1 MYLSPRPVTTLIKVG
16 FGSDPLRVPPALPR
30 TTSPFRRIPIAM
42 STLTPSPPSQATPK
56 VSAVIR
62 SPAIAGGAS
71 GLAAAWMLAKR
82 EWIRFFRQRNRVM
95 SAVVQPLLF
104 WLLFGTGLQ
113 GSFVGAGEQNFME
126 HFLPGTIALIVLF
139 TAIFATISVI
149 EDRREGFMQSV
160 LVAPVGRWPV
170 LVGKVLGGSAIAW
183 VQAVVFL
190 ALVLLFGAA
199 PLTPSV
205 IGALALLAVIAISMC
220 SLGMIV
226 AWPMDSTQ
234 GFHAIMMLGLMPMW
248 LLSGTFFPVPV
259 LGENATMGQMILGG
273 IMRANP
279 LTYPMVELRRL
290 LYPAVDFAASGF
302 APAPAICWTVSILF
316 MVGTSLLAWRL
327 MRGSRRADLVV

>member
-1 MYLSPRPVTTLIKVG
+1 
-16 FGSDPLRVPPALPR
+16 
-30 TTSPFRRIPIAM
+30 M
-42 STLTPSPPSQATPK
+42 STITQPPRKASSPMPAPSVAPKPAVVARRPS
-56 VSAVIR
+56 
-62 SPAIAGGAS
+62 GM
-71 GLAAAWMLAKR
+71 AAAWMLAKR
-82 EWIRFFRQRNRVM
+82 EWLRFFRQRNRVT

-126 HFLPGTIALIVLF
+126 YFLPGTIALIVLF

-149 EDRREGFMQSV
+149 EDRREGFMQAV

-170 LVGKVLGGSAIAW
+170 LAGKVLGGSAIAW
-183 VQAVVFL
+183 VQAAVFL
-190 ALVLLFGAA
+190 ALVYLFGAA
-199 PLTPSV
+199 PFSV
-205 IGALALLAVIAISMC
+205 SVVGVLVLLAVMAVAMC

-248 LLSGTFFPVPV
+248 LLSGSFFPIPPIGADAG
-259 LGENATMGQMILGG
+259 LGQMILGG

-279 LTYPMVELRRL
+279 LSYPMVELRRL

-302 APAPAICWTVSILF
+302 APSPLVCWSVAVLF
-316 MVGTSLLAWRL
+316 MLGTSLAAWYL
-327 MRGSRRADLVV
+327 MRGSRRADLIA

>member
-1 MYLSPRPVTTLIKVG
+1 
-16 FGSDPLRVPPALPR
+16 
-30 TTSPFRRIPIAM
+30 M
-42 STLTPSPPSQATPK
+42 STLTETSPKSPAPFPSP
-56 VSAVIR
+56 AVG
-62 SPAIAGGAS
+62 SPIVASVPS

-82 EWIRFFRQRNRVM
+82 EWIRFFRQRNRVT
-95 SAVVQPLLF
+95 SAVIQPLLF

-113 GSFVGAGEQNFME
+113 GSFSGAGDQNFME
-126 HFLPGTIALIVLF
+126 YFLPGTIALIVLF

-183 VQAVVFL
+183 VQAVIFL
-190 ALVLLFGAA
+190 LLVYLFGAA
-199 PLTPSV
+199 TISLSV
-205 IGALALLAVIAISMC
+205 LGVLLLLAVIAIAMC

-248 LLSGTFFPVPV
+248 LLAGTFFPVPT
-259 LGENATMGQMILGG
+259 LGPQASVGQMILGG

-290 LYPAVDFAASGF
+290 LYPNVDFAAGGF
-302 APAPAICWTVSILF
+302 APSAMICWAISIVF
-316 MVGTSLLAWRL
+316 MVATATIAWRL
-327 MRGSRRADLVV
+327 MRGSRRADLVA

>member
-1 MYLSPRPVTTLIKVG
+1 MVSTVVGSPIVA
-16 FGSDPLRVPPALPR
+16 SVP
-30 TTSPFRRIPIAM
+30 
-42 STLTPSPPSQATPK
+42 
-56 VSAVIR
+56 
-62 SPAIAGGAS
+62 S
-71 GLAAAWMLAKR
+71 GLGAAWMLAKR
-82 EWIRFFRQRNRVM
+82 EWVRFFRQRNRVM

-113 GSFVGAGEQNFME
+113 GSFVGAGNQNFME
-126 HFLPGTIALIVLF
+126 YFLPGTIALIVLF

-170 LVGKVLGGSAIAW
+170 LFGKVLGGSAIAW
-183 VQAVVFL
+183 VQAVIFL
-190 ALVLLFGAA
+190 ALVYLFGAA
-199 PLTPSV
+199 SITTSV
-205 IGALALLAVIAISMC
+205 LGVLVLLAVIAIAMC

-248 LLSGTFFPVPV
+248 LLSGTFFPVPIW
-259 LGENATMGQMILGG
+259 GSEASMGQMILGG

-290 LYPAVDFAASGF
+290 LYPTVDFASSGF
-302 APAPAICWTVSILF
+302 APAPVICWAVSIVF
-316 MVGTSLLAWRL
+316 MIATTTIAWLL
-327 MRGSRRADLVV
+327 MRGSRRADLVA

>member
-1 MYLSPRPVTTLIKVG
+1 MVKPVSIGRRP
-16 FGSDPLRVPPALPR
+16 
-30 TTSPFRRIPIAM
+30 
-42 STLTPSPPSQATPK
+42 
-56 VSAVIR
+56 
-62 SPAIAGGAS
+62 S
-71 GLAAAWMLAKR
+71 GVAAAWMLAKR
-82 EWIRFFRQRNRVM
+82 EWLRFFRQRNRVT

-126 HFLPGTIALIVLF
+126 YFLPGTIALIVLF

-170 LVGKVLGGSAIAW
+170 LAGKVLGGSAIAW

-190 ALVLLFGAA
+190 GLVYIFQAAPFSISVLGVLVLL
-199 PLTPSV
+199 
-205 IGALALLAVIAISMC
+205 AVMAIAMC

-248 LLSGTFFPVPV
+248 LLSGSFFPIPPI
-259 LGENATMGQMILGG
+259 GSEAGIGQMILGG

-279 LTYPMVELRRL
+279 LSYPMVELRRL
-290 LYPAVDFAASGF
+290 LYPNVDFAASGF
-302 APAPAICWTVSILF
+302 APSPIICWTVAVLF
-316 MVGTSLLAWRL
+316 MIGTSLLAWWL
-327 MRGSRRADLVV
+327 MRGSRRADLIA